1 MPSSDP
7 PSTEESFK
15 KPKIKKS
22 KLDRIADI
30 QEEDCKKK
38 EKKRKKEKREE
49 KGKGD
54 TRFDDD
60 KDKKMAFEVEVEA
73 TKERKKKKKGRKRK
87 RDAMC
92 RDGDNDTKMEEVGG
106 REFENLKGVGD
117 FRITEVL
124 KDALKS
130 EGIERLFPIQAMTF
144 DIILDGSDLVGCA
157 RTGQV

>member
-73 TKERKKKKKGRKRK
+73 TKERKKKKGRKRK

>member
-60 KDKKMAFEVEVEA
+60 KDKKMAFKVEVEA
-73 TKERKKKKKGRKRK
+73 TKERKKKKGRKRK